1 MLLLGFLRSAAQLL
15 RKGPVPSVGAT
26 KRHRGAASDD
36 EDGPGE
42 GAARLD
48 AAGPVSSRG
57 SILITL
63 RNVPPYTLW
72 QVIFISSF
80 AGWADELHKG
90 PAQAGEKSAA
100 ASHGRRAS
108 EPSLRPVEII
118 CLRPR
123 AVEGLRAPDDE
134 GREGAWNW
142 DDGPRWRGP
151 HLGVLCNEPG
161 QDAVDRRRCAVSTEA
176 F

>member
-36 EDGPGE
+36 EEDQGG

-72 QVIFISSF
+72 QVIFISSLPFVLMSCTRNLPKLAKNPPPPPTVGGPVSPRFVQLRSF
-80 AGWADELHKG
+80 AFVRALWKG
-90 PAQAGEKSAA
+90 YEHRMTKGERA
-100 ASHGRRAS
+100 HGT
-108 EPSLRPVEII
+108 
-118 CLRPR
+118 
-123 AVEGLRAPDDE
+123 GTT
-134 GREGAWNW
+134 
-142 DDGPRWRGP
+142 
-151 HLGVLCNEPG
+151 G
-161 QDAVDRRRCAVSTEA
+161 QGGEDRTWEFYITNRDRIQ
-176 F
+176 